1 MKKLIIL
8 VLISLLI
15 LTGCSSNLEK
25 SNIKVENNDI
35 EFIIKENTLTRSTV
49 TLILKN
55 NSDKSLYF
63 GDPYEIEVYE
73 DSSWRKIE
81 ADMYFNMPLYELKP
95 GEEKELDFN
104 WEHGYGRL
112 NRGKYRIIK
121 DVYFEKEEKF
131 YIGCEFTI

>member
-8 VLISLLI
+8 VLISLFI
-15 LTGCSSNLEK
+15 LTGCSSSLEK
-25 SNIKVENNDI
+25 SDIKVEMNDI
-35 EFIIKENTLTRSTV
+35 SFSIKEDTLTRSSV

-63 GDPYEIEVYE
+63 GDPYEVEVYK

-81 ADMYFNMPLYELKP
+81 ADMYFTMPLYELES
-95 GEEKELDFN
+95 GEEKEITFN

-121 DVYFEKEEKF
+121 DVYFEYEEKF

>member
-1 MKKLIIL
+1 MKKIIVL
-8 VLISLLI
+8 VVISLFI

-35 EFIIKENTLTRSTV
+35 EFSIKEGTLTRSGV

-55 NSDKSLYF
+55 NSDKTLHF
-63 GDPYEIEVYE
+63 GEPYEVEVYK
-73 DSSWRKIE
+73 DGFWRKIE
-81 ADMYFNMPLYELKP
+81 VEMYFNMPLYGLEAGK
-95 GEEKELDFN
+95 EKEIIFN

-112 NRGKYRIIK
+112 NKGKYRIIK
-121 DVYFEKEEKF
+121 DVNFEEEEKF

>member
-1 MKKLIIL
+1 MKKIIVLIIS
-8 VLISLLI
+8 LIFI
-15 LTGCSSNLEK
+15 LTGCSSDLKK
-25 SNIKVENNDI
+25 SNVEVKNNDI
-35 EFIIKENTLTRSTV
+35 EFYIKEDTLTRSGV

-55 NSDKSLYF
+55 NSDKTLYF
-63 GDPYEIEVYE
+63 GEPYEIEVYK
-73 DSSWRKIE
+73 DGSWRKME
-81 ADMYFNMPLYELKP
+81 VEMYFNMPLYELKP

-121 DVYFEKEEKF
+121 DVYFEKENEF